1 MGMYKDCKLCGNF
14 HTDRCPNSA
23 LCFAREDKPYFKAA
37 SPPEELMKEKGF
49 MVRVY
54 RLIRGNDNE

>member
-14 HTDRCPNSA
+14 HTDRCQNSA
-23 LCFAREDKPYFKAA
+23 LCFAREDKPYFKVA
-37 SPPEELMKEKGF
+37 SPQEELMKEN
-49 MVRVY
+49 